1 MKKSSKPSGTSAKPK
16 PLEIA
21 PLPRSAN
28 ASWLRM
34 RAALWP
40 GADRDDLARELD
52 ELRARPDFT
61 VIGARR
67 GSTWIGFAEVGART
81 YAEGCAT
88 SPVGFLEGIWVDASA
103 RRQGIGRLLVD
114 AALDWARR
122 QGYREFGSDTGIDNT
137 VSQWVHLRLG
147 FAEVERLVAFRKEI

>member
-1 MKKSSKPSGTSAKPK
+1 
-16 PLEIA
+16 
-21 PLPRSAN
+21 
-28 ASWLRM
+28 M

-40 GADRDDLARELD
+40 EQDKAELSRELE
-52 ELRARPDFT
+52 ELRGRTDFA
-61 VIGARR
+61 VFGARR
-67 GSTWIGFAEVGART
+67 GSAWIGFAEVGART

-114 AALDWARR
+114 AAIAWAHA
-122 QGYREFGSDTGIDNT
+122 QGYREFGSDTGLDNT

-147 FAEVERLVAFRKEI
+147 FSEVERLVAFRKDISG